1 MGAWLRFGVFLLGAV
16 VPGGLPV
23 LALMYAARARRLG
36 APLSRAPRL
45 RPPADAALDGPR
57 QR

>member
-1 MGAWLRFGVFLLGAV
+1 MGAWLKFGVFLLGAV

-36 APLSRAPRL
+36 APLSRAPAPRS
-45 RPPADAALDGPR
+45 RREAETDEPR